1 MKKSFLFS
9 ISILLILLS
18 FKGSA
23 QDKYKINIQVKG
35 LSDSTAYLSYY
46 YGKGMYYRDTA
57 QFDQQG
63 KVQFDGK
70 DTLPHGMYSLIL
82 GTNKLFDIMLD
93 VQEFSMITDTSDYIL
108 NMKTKGSK
116 ENELFYEYM
125 KYINTKQR
133 LARDLFKKKETV
145 DEKEKEEIDKTLK
158 GIDSEVKVYI
168 AEMHQTHKGS
178 LTSNFVYST
187 DNPQVP
193 PAPKNPDG
201 TIDSLFAFKYYK
213 AHYFDNFDF
222 NDERLLRTPS
232 FHKKIM
238 YYVDKLT
245 LQDPDSVII
254 SVDYLLNK
262 VKDNKVLFK
271 FTLSQLTS
279 KYERSENM
287 GFDAIFVHLG
297 KNYFMNGYASDWFS
311 DDQLKKLSERVTT
324 LDPLLIG
331 KMAPNVVVKDTS
343 QTKFLELYGVDAE
356 FTILYIWSP
365 DCGHCKTATP
375 KLKKLYDKVKGKGV
389 EVFAVGND
397 YENEP
402 WIEFINKHDLD
413 WINGSDGPTFRSNY
427 QRDYDVYS
435 TPQTYLLDKDKKIL
449 SKKMSIESLEKIL
462 EYFLEEKEKEKL
474 NEK

>member
-1 MKKSFLFS
+1 MKKGFLFS
-9 ISILLILLS
+9 ILILFILVS
-18 FKGSA
+18 FKSSGQSN
-23 QDKYKINIQVKG
+23 YKIDLQVKG
-35 LSDSTAYLSYY
+35 LSDTVAYLSYY
-46 YGKGMYYRDTA
+46 YGKGMYYRDTSN
-57 QFDQQG
+57 FDKQG
-63 KVQFDGK
+63 KIRFVGK

-82 GTNKLFDIMLD
+82 GNDKLFDIMLD
-93 VQEFSMITDTSDYIL
+93 VQQFSMATDTSDYIL

-116 ENELFYEYM
+116 ENEIFYEYI
-125 KYINTKQR
+125 KFINSNQR
-133 LARDLFKKKETV
+133 LAKELLKKRETADEGEKKEI
-145 DEKEKEEIDKTLK
+145 EESLKNIDDQVRTF
-158 GIDSEVKVYI
+158 I
-168 AEMHQTHKGS
+168 ADLHKSHKGS
-178 LTSNFVYST
+178 LTSNFIYST
-187 DNPQVP
+187 ESPIVP
-193 PAPKNPDG
+193 PPPKKADG
-201 TIDSLFAFKYYK
+201 SIDSSFAFRYFK

-232 FHKKIM
+232 FNNKMM

-254 SVDYLLNK
+254 SVDYILDK

-271 FTLSQLTS
+271 FALSQLTS

-297 KNYFMNGYASDWFS
+297 KNYFMQGMANEWFS
-311 DDQLKKLSERVTT
+311 EDQLKKLAERVTT

-331 KMAPNVVVKDTS
+331 KKAPNIVVKDTS
-343 QTKFLELYGVDAE
+343 QTKFLELYNVKAE

-375 KLKKLYDKVKGKGV
+375 KLKKLYDKVKDKGV

-402 WIEFINKHDLD
+402 WIEFINKHNLD
-413 WINGSDGPTFRSNY
+413 WINGSDGPTYRSNY
-427 QRDYDVYS
+427 QQVYDVFS

-449 SKKMSIESLEKIL
+449 SKKMSIDSLEKIL
-462 EYFLEEKEKEKL
+462 EYFLEQKEKEKAD
-474 NEK
+474 EK